1 MKKAAKS
8 FFVTWI
14 SLLCTSISSG
24 YTVLP
29 AVKSSSSRI
38 QWKPQCSLH
47 TCNNKR
53 WSRRARMSVMN
64 SSGSQQLL
72 HKVRN
77 PFLYCHASCNQQSD
91 IGDCRPCPS
100 QEVVLIRLL
109 QEEAIGADFPVAV
122 YAVVQL
128 WSAGR
133 WHIEIPPED
142 EGPTSEANSLLRLKG
157 AIPVLIGSCIK
168 HEITQLSG
176 CGDWRWDYIWYPRNK
191 PCWGWLRIHWSGK

>member
-1 MKKAAKS
+1 LWHEYLCCAHG
-8 FFVTWI
+8 
-14 SLLCTSISSG
+14 SLPDTQI
-24 YTVLP
+24 VLP

-72 HKVRN
+72 HKARN
-77 PFLYCHASCNQQSD
+77 AFLYCHASWSN

-100 QEVVLIRLL
+100 QEVGLIRLL
-109 QEEAIGADFPVAV
+109 QEDAIGANFPVAV
-122 YAVVQL
+122 HAVVQL
-128 WSAGR
+128 RRAGR
-133 WHIEIPPED
+133 WHIGIPPED
-142 EGPTSEANSLLRLKG
+142 EGPTSEANSLVRLKG

-168 HEITQLSG
+168 HETIQLSG
-176 CGDWRWDYIWYPRNK
+176 CGDWRWDCVWYPRNK